1 MRWPLLTRYSLS
13 SLERAAS
20 TTSLLMR
27 SITAGVNYFIR
38 NPDGTVKMNDQQY
51 FLFFVV
57 LMLVAATVFVLVAM
71 FYRGKTYLQ
80 SQEKPLEELE
90 PAMATEIGMP

>member
-1 MRWPLLTRYSLS
+1 
-13 SLERAAS
+13 
-20 TTSLLMR
+20 
-27 SITAGVNYFIR
+27 VNYFIR

-51 FLFFVV
+51 FLFFAV
-57 LMLVAATVFVLVAM
+57 LMLVAGVIFVVVAM

-90 PAMATEIGMP
+90 PAAVTEVGMP